1 MAVGKLSSFNLSK
14 QLNAVRPS
22 VKSKSFVMKFFY
34 SALAFL
40 AGLGLGIFAKFLDGV
55 AVNDLP
61 QLLQTLDL
69 NNFFSRFSFWALITL
84 AIAVYSKSRI
94 RAALNVF
101 LFYAGMLLGYYI
113 YTIVFAG
120 FYPDGSYLA
129 MWIVY
134 AILSPFVAVVC
145 WYAKGTGLT
154 AALLS
159 AIIMAFMFSQAFNV
173 GLFYFSVNY
182 QGLEILLWLASV
194 VILYR
199 SPMQTVV
206 SVVLSI
212 PLIMMYNM

>member
-1 MAVGKLSSFNLSK
+1 MSSFNLSK
-14 QLNAVRPS
+14 QLNAVRSP
-22 VKSKSFVMKFFY
+22 VNSKSFVMKFFY

-40 AGLGLGIFAKFLDGV
+40 AGLGLGVFSKFLDGV
-55 AVNDLP
+55 AFNELP
-61 QLLQTLDL
+61 KLLQIIDL
-69 NNFFSRFSFWALITL
+69 QNFFGRFSFWALITL

-134 AILSPFVAVVC
+134 AIISPFISVVC

-159 AIIMAFMFSQAFNV
+159 AMIMAFLFSQAFNV

-182 QGLEILLWLASV
+182 QGLEIILWLASV

-206 SVVLSI
+206 SVVASI
-212 PLIMMYNM
+212 PLIMLYQM